1 MVHVSILAD
10 RLRLDV
16 LGWDKL
22 WAFMDHLEV
31 PLAQV
36 REVRADPAAARGFWH
51 GWRAP
56 GTQIPGVITAGTYHR
71 GGHATFF
78 DVHNPERA
86 IVIELEGGEYRRLV
100 IEVENPADLV
110 ARLQSAIASRAT

>member
-1 MVHVSILAD
+1 MVHVSIQSD

-16 LGWDKL
+16 EGWDKL

-51 GWRAP
+51 GWKSP
-56 GTQIPGVITAGTYHR
+56 GTQIPGVITAGTYYQ
-71 GGHATFF
+71 GGHATFY
-78 DVHNPERA
+78 DVHDPQRA
-86 IVIELEGGEYRRLV
+86 IVIELEGGDYRRLV
-100 IEVENPADLV
+100 VEVEHPAEV
-110 ARLQSAIASRAT
+110 VTRLQAAIARRAT